1 MVTSHSPA
9 YYMLKAVS
17 RCNTWIKYSGCS
29 LFLFFSLVSDS
40 QQIEEKVD
48 QIENVKR
55 GNILMS
61 HHTITQEVSFYSQQI
76 KGETD

>member
-1 MVTSHSPA
+1 MDKILWMQLVP
-9 YYMLKAVS
+9 
-17 RCNTWIKYSGCS
+17 
-29 LFLFFSLVSDS
+29 FFSLVSDS